1 MKKITL
7 MMFGVLFLF
16 TAFGQVSKTNTI
28 SGTVT
33 NVPWGGGGMHI
44 DRTFDFTAGDF
55 PSCSGLTEV
64 EISIRLI
71 LGNGTPPTL
80 GAYGVHEDLNV
91 RLVSPT
97 GTAVD
102 LVQDRWGYWT
112 GGPQTNTYS
121 GFTAVDGTMHFDDD
135 HPTNVAPVA
144 VTEWTTGNFSP
155 HNPLSTFDGE
165 NPVGT
170 WTLRIS
176 DGDGQYATNDYFH
189 FVESTLTVTCGV
201 ACTEPTIP
209 TVTATTNPICNG
221 ASTTLN
227 ISGTLNDATQWHVYT
242 GFCGVTQIGTTS
254 GTTFAVSPTST
265 TTYYIR
271 GEGGCATPGTCGA
284 ITVTVNPN
292 DDASFSY
299 SASSY
304 CVNSAD
310 PTPTITGLA
319 GGTFSSTAGLSL
331 NASTGAIDV
340 SASTPGTY
348 TVTYTTAGSCP
359 SSSNVSVTIN
369 ALDDPSFSYSASSYC
384 VNSADPTPTITG
396 LAGGTFTSTAG
407 LSLNASTGAID
418 VSASTPGTYT
428 VTYTTAGACPNSSN
442 VTVSIS
448 GATTGTDTQ
457 IACDSYTWIDGNTY
471 TSSNNTAT
479 FTLTN
484 AAGCDSIVTLD
495 LTINSST
502 TGTDVQTACDSY
514 TWIDGNTYT
523 TSNNTATFTLS
534 NAAGC
539 DSVVTLDLTINNST
553 TGTDVQTA
561 CDSYTW
567 IDGNTYTSSNN
578 TATFTIANGATNG
591 CDSIVTLDL
600 TILNSTTGTDVQT
613 ACGSYTWIDGNTYTA
628 SNNTATFTVPNAAG
642 CDSIITLD
650 LTINNTVFHTDVQV
664 ACDTYSWN
672 NGMTYTSSTNTPVD
686 TLVSAAGCDSIVT
699 LDLTI
704 LNSTTGTDVIS
715 ACESYTWIDGN
726 TYTASNN
733 SATFTLMN
741 AAGCDSVVT
750 LDLTINNAVTSTD
763 VITTCDGS
771 YTWIDGNT
779 YTSSNNTATYTIVGG
794 ASTGCDSIITLN
806 LTLNTFSA
814 PLTVT
819 VSDPLLTADATGVY
833 FYQWLD
839 CNNGND
845 PIPGAT
851 AQMFSAP
858 SNGSYAVRI
867 QDEFGC
873 MDTSGCYDIVTLD
886 LDAINNDISVVL
898 VPNPTSNGQFRIETS
913 AAINAIQILD
923 VTGKE
928 MKASYDK
935 FTQTVQA
942 DFIPGVYYVRV
953 MSDNWQEVLELLVTE

>member
-1 MKKITL
+1 M
-7 MMFGVLFLF
+7 
-16 TAFGQVSKTNTI
+16 
-28 SGTVT
+28 
-33 NVPWGGGGMHI
+33 
-44 DRTFDFTAGDF
+44 
-55 PSCSGLTEV
+55 
-64 EISIRLI
+64 
-71 LGNGTPPTL
+71 
-80 GAYGVHEDLNV
+80 
-91 RLVSPT
+91 
-97 GTAVD
+97 
-102 LVQDRWGYWT
+102 
-112 GGPQTNTYS
+112 
-121 GFTAVDGTMHFDDD
+121 
-135 HPTNVAPVA
+135 
-144 VTEWTTGNFSP
+144 
-155 HNPLSTFDGE
+155 
-165 NPVGT
+165 
-170 WTLRIS
+170 
-176 DGDGQYATNDYFH
+176 
-189 FVESTLTVTCGV
+189 
-201 ACTEPTIP
+201 
-209 TVTATTNPICNG
+209 
-221 ASTTLN
+221 
-227 ISGTLNDATQWHVYT
+227 
-242 GFCGVTQIGTTS
+242 
-254 GTTFAVSPTST
+254 
-265 TTYYIR
+265 
-271 GEGGCATPGTCGA
+271 
-284 ITVTVNPN
+284 

-310 PTPTITGLA
+310 PTPTITGL
-319 GGTFSSTAGLSL
+319 
-331 NASTGAIDV
+331 V
-340 SASTPGTY
+340 
-348 TVTYTTAGSCP
+348 
-359 SSSNVSVTIN
+359 
-369 ALDDPSFSYSASSYC
+369 
-384 VNSADPTPTITG
+384 
-396 LAGGTFTSTAG
+396 GGTFTSTAG

-471 TSSNNTAT
+471 TTSNNTAT

-495 LTINSST
+495 LTINGST

-664 ACDTYSWN
+664 ACDTYTWN

-704 LNSTTGTDVIS
+704 LNSTTGTDVIT

-819 VSDPLLTADATGVY
+819 VSDPILTADATGVY

-873 MDTSGCYDIVTLD
+873 MDTSACYDIVTLD

-898 VPNPTSNGQFRIETS
+898 VPNPTSNGQFKIETS
-913 AAINAIQILD
+913 ATINAIQIVD